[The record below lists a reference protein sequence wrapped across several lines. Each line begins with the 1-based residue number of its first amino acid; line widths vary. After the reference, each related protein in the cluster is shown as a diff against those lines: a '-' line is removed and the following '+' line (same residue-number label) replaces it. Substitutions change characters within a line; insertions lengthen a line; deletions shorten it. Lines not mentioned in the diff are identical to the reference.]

1 VTIFAA
7 NRGEGAAGPVDAGV
21 AEDAVI
27 TRPDAE
33 VFARHLPGGGA
44 VFLENLISGRPLGEA
59 AASALEFSPAFDI
72 AANIAGMIQSGVFTS
87 VTFGET

>member
-1 VTIFAA
+1 
-7 NRGEGAAGPVDAGV
+7 
-21 AEDAVI
+21 
-27 TRPDAE
+27 
-33 VFARHLPGGGA
+33 